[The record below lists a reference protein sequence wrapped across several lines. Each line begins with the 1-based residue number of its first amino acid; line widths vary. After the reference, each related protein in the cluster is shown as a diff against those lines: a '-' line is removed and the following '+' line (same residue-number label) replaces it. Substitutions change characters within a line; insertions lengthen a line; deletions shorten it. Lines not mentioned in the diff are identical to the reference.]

1 LSNLTNLTSLSL
13 EGNPLVSKQCPLQP
27 ESICKF

>member
-1 LSNLTNLTSLSL
+1 LSNLTNLTRLSL

-27 ESICKF
+27 ESMCKF